1 MRTKTSSWITWA
13 KKSCWIQNSLF
24 RETCYFVDAILSIQL
39 NRQLLK
45 GLQRK
50 VQEWLNKKW
59 PKWGNI
65 CNMHAHFTMGWN
77 NFWNS
82 TLILCTFFQN
92 RCPWHV
98 ISWYDY
104 DESWIL
110 NVCFDFFTF
119 FFQLLKTEVS
129 VVNKKLVLIS
139 CRENKAKAT
148 ILVSESISNYLILAS
163 VMN

>member
-65 CNMHAHFTMGWN
+65 CNMHAHCTMGWN
-77 NFWNS
+77 NFWWK
-82 TLILCTFFQN
+82 TLILCTFFKIN
-92 RCPWHV
+92 FL
-98 ISWYDY
+98 SWFDY
-104 DESWIL
+104 GEVWTL
-110 NVCFDFFTF
+110 NVFFVFFYDFFFNCSKQKSLSGQRF
-119 FFQLLKTEVS
+119 FGPIR
-129 VVNKKLVLIS
+129 N
-139 CRENKAKAT
+139 
-148 ILVSESISNYLILAS
+148 
-163 VMN
+163 